1 MAVITSAKLSMNDLS
16 SNHSPYST
24 FYDRIELLVSGGL
37 SMFKVRDYLFTR
49 WFLLDYKFYAIN
61 VGYFSSIRVN
71 YKVHLYTFK
80 FTLIKINMY
89 ELTPN

>member
-37 SMFKVRDYLFTR
+37 SMFKVRDYFY
-49 WFLLDYKFYAIN
+49 LLGDFY
-61 VGYFSSIRVN
+61 
-71 YKVHLYTFK
+71 
-80 FTLIKINMY
+80 
-89 ELTPN
+89 